1 MSHLH
6 IPPPSFPLSSFLL
19 LPFLPSLPL
28 PPPFLPSLPPS
39 SSSLSFP
46 LSLLP
51 SSSPHLLF
59 PSLRYLYCLQ
69 LCRDIRANRVL
80 TDRET
85 ATRLSALMLQ
95 GTSVSSAL
103 STESYPHVGKLATI
117 QYLNPTHNRWE
128 TFKGENF
135 RSFVVLH
142 KMFSL

>member
-19 LPFLPSLPL
+19 LPFPPPFASLPL
-28 PPPFLPSLPPS
+28 SSFLPPSFFLLPFLPSLPPPS
-39 SSSLSFP
+39 
-46 LSLLP
+46 SLLP
-51 SSSPHLLF
+51 LPHLLF

-103 STESYPHVGKLATI
+103 STESYPHVGKLATT
-117 QYLNPTHNRWE
+117 QYLNPTHTHTVR
-128 TFKGENF
+128 NF
-135 RSFVVLH
+135 
-142 KMFSL
+142 